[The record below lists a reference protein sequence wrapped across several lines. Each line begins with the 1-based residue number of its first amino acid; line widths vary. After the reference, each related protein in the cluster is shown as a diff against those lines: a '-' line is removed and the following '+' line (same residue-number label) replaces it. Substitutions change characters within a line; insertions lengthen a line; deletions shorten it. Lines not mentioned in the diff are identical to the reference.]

1 MGEVKAPPWL
11 QGRALEAWGAI
22 SAVLEPMGL
31 LTTADPH
38 ALALLCDA
46 YAEYIDCRAQ
56 VKKLGRTYKVR
67 TKTGEMLM
75 TRPEVGM
82 ASDAWRR
89 VLRMMTEFGLTPSS
103 RAKIHA
109 APQTEADPFEDFMS
123 GRAN

>member
-1 MGEVKAPPWL
+1 
-11 QGRALEAWGAI
+11 
-22 SAVLEPMGL
+22 MGL

-46 YAEYIDCRAQ
+46 YAEYLDCRAQ
-56 VKKLGRTYKVR
+56 IKRVGRVYKVK
-67 TKTGEMLM
+67 TKTGEMVM

-82 ASDAWRR
+82 AADAWRR

-109 APQTEADPFEDFMS
+109 TPPADADPFEDYLS